1 MALKLIVD
9 TLEGIAE
16 PQQALY
22 VKQADGK
29 FKLDVT
35 GLEDTGGLKTALEK
49 ERQRAEDNA
58 KALKQFEGID
68 PEEARKMANL
78 FNNSEESK
86 LLKAALEDPTKLDAL
101 RQRWTEGLTKAQEKA
116 LKKIQDEHAKAIEA
130 ANTKASKWTTRV
142 LDNALREAAEKVG
155 MHAPAIEDWILH
167 ARSHF
172 NIDDDGN
179 AVQVDKEGAAVAGSP
194 ADYAESLRETKPHW
208 FPASGSGGGAQQS
221 KTTFKGRTMK
231 RSDFDLLDPVAKRA
245 AAVGPERVQIID

>member
-35 GLEDTGGLKTALEK
+35 GLEDTSGLKSALEK
-49 ERQRAEDNA
+49 ERKLVADNA
-58 KALKQFEGID
+58 ALLKQYEGID
-68 PEEARKMANL
+68 PEEARKMSNL

-101 RQRWTEGLTKAQEKA
+101 RQRWTEGLTKAQEKILNK
-116 LKKIQDEHAKAIEA
+116 LKAESEEKLKAAE
-130 ANTKASKWTTRV
+130 TKASKWTTRV

-155 MHAPAIEDWILH
+155 MHGPAIEDWILH

-172 NIDDDGN
+172 HIDDEGN
-179 AVQVDKEGAAVAGSP
+179 AVQVDKDGTAIAGTP
-194 ADYAESLRETKPHW
+194 ADYAESLREIKTHW
-208 FPASGSGGGAQQS
+208 FPSSGSGGGAQQS
-221 KTTFKGRTMK
+221 KPVPRGKTMK
-231 RSDFDLLDPVAKRA
+231 RSVFDSLQPHERRQ
-245 AAVGPERVQIID
+245 AVSVDKVQIID